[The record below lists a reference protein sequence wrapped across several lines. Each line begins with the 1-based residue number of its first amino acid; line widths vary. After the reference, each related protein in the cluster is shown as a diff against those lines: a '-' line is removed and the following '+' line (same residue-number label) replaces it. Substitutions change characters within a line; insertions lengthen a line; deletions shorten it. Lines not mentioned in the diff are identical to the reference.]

1 MSNRSSLLLLIHGA
15 LMDRRSML
23 TLVPHL
29 PASHLFLCVDLAGH
43 GTRETEHLHLS
54 NMSPH
59 HLAKDLL
66 DIHPIREIVTTIPI
80 QLIGH
85 SLGGL
90 VAMEVIKL
98 LIDRGTTRLAS
109 LTLGDPPLF
118 IDLNTPSQESAALNL
133 RKNPIG
139 KRIAKDC
146 FFDFEYANP
155 ASGSQSIYLN
165 RLIELTAILPI
176 HLFHGLLPWHQRDD
190 GSSDCGTF
198 LSVDNIDITKKRSDK
213 INFHPISDAGHFV
226 FHTKQGINQLANCLG

>member
-43 GTRETEHLHLS
+43 GTREMEHLHLS

-66 DIHPIREIVTTIPI
+66 DVHPIREIASTIPV

-90 VAMEVIKL
+90 VAMEVVKL
-98 LIDRGTTRLAS
+98 LLDRGTTRLAS
-109 LTLGDPPLF
+109 LILGDPPLY
-118 IDLNTPSQESAALNL
+118 IDLNTSSQESAAIHLGN
-133 RKNPIG
+133 NPIG

-146 FFDFEYANP
+146 FFDFETANP

-165 RLIELTAILPI
+165 RLVELAKIIPI
-176 HLFHGLLPWHQRDD
+176 HLFHGLLPWHHRDD

-198 LSVDNIDITKKRSDK
+198 LSVDNIDITKQKGSE
-213 INFHPISDAGHFV
+213 INFHAISDAGHFV
-226 FHTKQGINQLANCLG
+226 FHTKQGINQLVNCVT